1 VQVSVSVDERALLAE
16 LAPLLE
22 GEACRRGLRN
32 LTGDPFFLAF
42 FLASVSQ
49 GEGLGEAAVGMI
61 GQEELASRIHDL
73 AKQEREEAGHKE
85 RSIDAA
91 RALFPEW
98 FEGGRYRYPDAL
110 QGRAYYVDVLERNRA
125 RLKQEGRYSRLN
137 LYLTTTF
144 AYEIMVV
151 LLYRAV
157 ADAVRAAPLSP
168 DVRDRV
174 ADVLEGILA
183 EEEGHV
189 GVVDQ
194 HRALLRAPREELSP
208 EARRL
213 VDDLARMTAE
223 DYRLP
228 AEMAV
233 RHVVSMMERYAD
245 AGGYRAEIESS
256 AGAGA

>member
-1 VQVSVSVDERALLAE
+1 MSLAVDERALLAE

-32 LTGDPFFLAF
+32 LTSDPFFLAF

-61 GQEELASRIHDL
+61 GQGELASRIRGL
-73 AKQEREEAGHKE
+73 AKQEREERGHKE
-85 RSIDAA
+85 RTLDAA

-98 FEGGRYRYPDAL
+98 FDGDRYRYPDAL
-110 QGRAYYVDVLERNRA
+110 EGKAYYVDVLQRNRK
-125 RLKQEGRYSRLN
+125 RLKDEGRYSRLN

-144 AYEIMVV
+144 GYEIMVL

-157 ADAVRAAPLSP
+157 ADAVRGAPLSP

-174 ADVLEGILA
+174 ADVLEGILE

-194 HRALLRAPREELSP
+194 HRALLRTPREELSP

-213 VDDLARMTAE
+213 VDGLARVTAD

-245 AGGYRAEIESS
+245 AERYRAEIEGG